1 MIGKIRNGKMPT
13 SSASR
18 RQLVR
23 SGSAAASESWLR
35 TIVAT
40 LSLAVLVANHT
51 TSNRQSKQTAA
62 KEETM
67 RYSNPDR
74 RTILKPMT
82 SLVAASSMAK
92 ITVGRAEAATASDP
106 ALSPAL
112 GDVDQA
118 LRQAVN
124 AQTVPGLVAIAA
136 NDKGI
141 VYEGA
146 FGPSI
151 TADSVF
157 WIASMTKAITGAAC
171 MQLVEQGKLQL
182 DQPMGKLLP
191 QLEQPKVLE
200 GFDASGAP
208 KLRPAKRAI
217 TLRHLLTHTAG
228 FTYSIWSEPMT
239 QFEKVTGTPFIG
251 ECWVYGI
258 NIDWVGKAV
267 EAVSGQS
274 LEVYF
279 KEKIFAPLGMTDTGF
294 LISSSQK
301 PRVAPMFSR
310 QGDGSL
316 KPMDFEMP
324 QRPEFFMGGGA
335 LFSTPRNYMAFLQML
350 VHQGT
355 FNGAQILKPETVA
368 LMRQN
373 HIGDLNVVTLKTVHP
388 ESSTDANLFP
398 GMTQKWGLSFDINTE
413 PGPAGRSAG
422 SLAWA
427 GLFNTYFW
435 LDPNKRVTGT
445 IMTQLLPFADDQVL
459 KLFAKF
465 ESGLYAAVA

>member
-1 MIGKIRNGKMPT
+1 MT
-13 SSASR
+13 
-18 RQLVR
+18 
-23 SGSAAASESWLR
+23 
-35 TIVAT
+35 
-40 LSLAVLVANHT
+40 H
-51 TSNRQSKQTAA
+51 
-62 KEETM
+62 
-67 RYSNPDR
+67 SNPDR
-74 RTILKPMT
+74 RTVLRTITALA
-82 SLVAASSMAK
+82 AASSMAK
-92 ITVGRAEAATASDP
+92 VTSARAEAAASSDP
-106 ALSPAL
+106 GLSPAL
-112 GDVDQA
+112 GQVDQA
-118 LRQAVN
+118 LRQAVD
-124 AQTVPGLVAIAA
+124 ARTVPGIVAIAA
-136 NDKGI
+136 TDKGI

-157 WIASMTKAITGAAC
+157 WIASMTKAITATAC
-171 MQLVEQGKLQL
+171 MRLVEQGKLQL
-182 DQPMGKLLP
+182 EQPMGKLLP
-191 QLEQPKVLE
+191 QLESPKVLD

-208 KLRPAKRAI
+208 KLRPAKRPI

-228 FTYSIWSEPMT
+228 FTYSLWSEPMT

-251 ECWVYGI
+251 ECKNASFNAPLMFDPGDRWEYGI

-267 EAVSGQS
+267 EAVSDQS

-279 KEKIFAPLGMTDTGF
+279 RENIFAPLGMTDTGF
-294 LISSSQK
+294 LISSAHK
-301 PRVAPMFSR
+301 ARVVPMFTR
-310 QGDGSL
+310 QSDGSL
-316 KPMDFEMP
+316 KLMEFEMP

-350 VHQGT
+350 LHDGT
-355 FNGAQILKPETVA
+355 FNGAQVLKPETVA

-388 ESSTDANLFP
+388 ESSNDANLFP
-398 GMTQKWGLSFDINTE
+398 GMPQKWGLSFDINTQ

-435 LDPNKRVTGT
+435 LDPTKRVTGT
-445 IMTQLLPFADDQVL
+445 IMTQLLPFADEPVL

-465 ESGLYAAVA
+465 ESGLYAAIA